1 MDATLADPLVG
12 RLLDGRYQVE
22 AQVAMGG
29 MATVYRAMDIR
40 LDRQV
45 ALKVMH
51 ADLARDEEF
60 VNRFIGEAKSVARLS
75 HPNVVAVFDQGR
87 DGSYLYLAMEY
98 LPGRTLRDLLDE
110 RGWFPPREALAIMV
124 PLLSGL
130 AAAHT
135 AGIVHRDVKPENV
148 LVAPDGHL
156 KVVDFGLARALT
168 MSSQTRTG
176 LIIGTVAYLA
186 PEQVTGTGADA
197 RTDIYA
203 AGIVLFELLTGT
215 KPHTGE
221 SPLSVAYK
229 HVNEAIPAPSRLA
242 GGISPEV
249 DQLVLQATSRD
260 PHGRPSDAGAF
271 LRSVHD
277 VMRTLGSD
285 WPGQGQGPVA
295 VNDWAGYVSR
305 HGNGPQTYG
314 QQAFGQLAYGP
325 QTFGQQ
331 AIGPQA
337 YPQQSLEQQNFQPPG
352 PGQNNT
358 QVLTGGPAHDNG
370 QTIIAGR
377 DGWPEGPPAAGRG
390 KRRIVLWVV
399 LAALVLAVAGVGGW
413 WFTQDQAKVPTVAGM
428 TESAAVKEL
437 RGDGFTVRQASAINN
452 NTVKAGSIV
461 RTVPAVG
468 TKVRKG
474 SAITVVPSAGPR
486 TIKVPDISGQQLAD
500 AESALR
506 QSGLTVGQV
515 HKVAS
520 SSVDAGIVV
529 STSPAAGLLWPQPKP
544 VTISVSA
551 GPPLPNFVGQN
562 EQAIQQWASQ
572 NDIQLNVQQAGNSD
586 QPQGTITQQSPTANT
601 PITQNETVTIMV
613 SPGPPQV
620 SIPDVDGQSLNDAR
634 TTLHQLGFKVTIKKF
649 GPFNKVFNYS
659 PTGQAAKGS
668 TITLYSGF

>member
-60 VNRFIGEAKSVARLS
+60 VNRFIGEAKAVARLS
-75 HPNVVAVFDQGR
+75 HPNVVQVFDQGR
-87 DGSYLYLAMEY
+87 DGPYLYLAMEF
-98 LPGRTLRDLLDE
+98 LPGRTLRNLLDE

-260 PHGRPSDAGAF
+260 PSGRPSDAGEF

-277 VMRTLGSD
+277 VMRNLGSD

-305 HGNGPQTYG
+305 HGYGQQTYG
-314 QQAFGQLAYGP
+314 QQTY
-325 QTFGQQ
+325 GQQ
-331 AIGPQA
+331 TYG
-337 YPQQSLEQQNFQPPG
+337 QQNFQQVAFQPPG
-352 PGQNNT
+352 SGQHST
-358 QVLTGGPAHDNG
+358 QVLAGGAAHDDG
-370 QTIIAGR
+370 HTIIAGR
-377 DGWPEGPPAAGRG
+377 DGWPEGPPATGRG
-390 KRRIVLWVV
+390 KRRIVLWVA
-399 LAALVLAVAGVGGW
+399 LAAVVLAVAGAGGW
-413 WFTQDQAKVPTVAGM
+413 WFTQDQAKVPTVAGL

-437 RGDGFTVRQASAINN
+437 RADGFTVRQAGAINN

-474 SAITVVPSAGPR
+474 SAITLVPSAGPR

-586 QPQGTITQQSPTANT
+586 QPQGTITQQSPAANT
-601 PITQNETVTIMV
+601 PISQNETVTIMV
-613 SPGPPQV
+613 SNGPPQV

-659 PTGQAAKGS
+659 PNGQAPKGS

>member
-60 VNRFIGEAKSVARLS
+60 VNRFIGEAKAVARLS
-75 HPNVVAVFDQGR
+75 HPNVVQVFDQGR
-87 DGSYLYLAMEY
+87 DGPYLYLAMEF
-98 LPGRTLRDLLDE
+98 LPGRTLRNLLDE

-203 AGIVLFELLTGT
+203 AGIVLFELLTGS

-260 PHGRPSDAGAF
+260 PGGRPSDAGEF

-305 HGNGPQTYG
+305 HGYG
-314 QQAFGQLAYGP
+314 QQTIGQHAYGP
-325 QTFGQQ
+325 QSYGQQ
-331 AIGPQA
+331 NYG
-337 YPQQSLEQQNFQPPG
+337 QQNFQQVAFQPPG
-352 PGQNNT
+352 PGQHNT
-358 QVLTGGPAHDNG
+358 QVLAGGAAHDDG
-370 QTIIAGR
+370 QTVIAGR
-377 DGWPEGPPAAGRG
+377 DGWPEVPPAGRG
-390 KRRIVLWVV
+390 KRRIVLWVA
-399 LAALVLAVAGVGGW
+399 LAALILAGAGAGGW
-413 WFTQDQAKVPTVAGM
+413 WFTQDQAKVPTVAGL

-474 SAITVVPSAGPR
+474 SAITLVPSAGPR

-586 QPQGTITQQSPTANT
+586 QPQGTITQQSPAANT
-601 PITQNETVTIMV
+601 PISQNETVTIMV
-613 SPGPPQV
+613 SNGPPQV
-620 SIPDVDGQSLNDAR
+620 SIPNVDGQSLNDAR

-659 PTGQAAKGS
+659 PNGQAPKGS

>member
-22 AQVAMGG
+22 SQVAMGG

-60 VNRFIGEAKSVARLS
+60 VNRFIGEAKAVARLS
-75 HPNVVAVFDQGR
+75 HPNVVQVFDQGR
-87 DGSYLYLAMEY
+87 DGPYLYLAMEF
-98 LPGRTLRDLLDE
+98 LPGRTLRNLLDE

-242 GGISPEV
+242 GGISAEV

-260 PHGRPSDAGAF
+260 PGGRPSDAGEF

-305 HGNGPQTYG
+305 HGYGQQNFGQQTYG
-314 QQAFGQLAYGP
+314 QQTY
-325 QTFGQQ
+325 GQQ
-331 AIGPQA
+331 NF
-337 YPQQSLEQQNFQPPG
+337 QQVAFQPPG
-352 PGQNNT
+352 PGQHNT
-358 QVLTGGPAHDNG
+358 QVLAGGAAHDDG
-370 QTIIAGR
+370 QTVIAGR
-377 DGWPEGPPAAGRG
+377 DGWPEVPPAGRG
-390 KRRIVLWVV
+390 KRRIVLWVA
-399 LAALVLAVAGVGGW
+399 LAALILAGAGAGGW
-413 WFTQDQAKVPTVAGM
+413 WFTQDQAKVPTVAGL

-437 RGDGFTVRQASAINN
+437 RADGFTVRQAGAINN

-474 SAITVVPSAGPR
+474 SAITLVPSAGPR

-586 QPQGTITQQSPTANT
+586 QPQGTITQQSPAANT
-601 PITQNETVTIMV
+601 PISQNETVTIMV
-613 SPGPPQV
+613 SNGPPQV
-620 SIPDVDGQSLNDAR
+620 SIPNVDGQSLNDAR

-659 PTGQAAKGS
+659 PNGQAPKGS